1 MSRISLALEILST
14 HGRCHA
20 ARGDKLEAPRS
31 VTMPVAAAA
40 LLVGLTSVIST
51 TISSS
56 TTVSSSTTTA
66 ALDLAGHH
74 DELPP
79 PVAAPQTWLSGS
91 SRDNRQFVK
100 LDGPGEEA
108 ACLDGSPF
116 AFYVWPGNSSEW
128 SIFIN
133 GGGWC
138 LTEKLCQ
145 ARAATALGSSLGYNA
160 SGAWDPPS
168 LAGPGV
174 GGPPAYTCQGL
185 DPNCTR
191 VFLPYC
197 DGSCFTSYRAAP
209 WPVNSRP
216 SGANADANASLT
228 FRGLTNLDRTLD
240 VLEERF
246 GLGSARRVVLQGGSA
261 GGLSTYIHLDRVADR
276 VKAAAAAAADFASVG
291 VDVVTQQHQQPE
303 QAPESIGRAGSAH
316 HHWQQQ
322 ASAPTQPRSAEA
334 AGTASASTTVGPP
347 PPAVPEVVGRPVAG
361 FFIDEPKF
369 NPAQPSYAANIK

>member
-1 MSRISLALEILST
+1 
-14 HGRCHA
+14 
-20 ARGDKLEAPRS
+20 
-31 VTMPVAAAA
+31 MPVAAAA

-56 TTVSSSTTTA
+56 TTVTSSTTTA

-79 PVAAPQTWLSGS
+79 PVAAMATTSDSSSAAPQTWLSGS

-276 VKAAAAAAADFASVG
+276 VKAFCQRRRRCGDAATSAARAGPRTNRSSRVSASSLAAAGIS
-291 VDVVTQQHQQPE
+291 TNTT
-303 QAPESIGRAGSAH
+303 SIR
-316 HHWQQQ
+316 
-322 ASAPTQPRSAEA
+322 
-334 AGTASASTTVGPP
+334 
-347 PPAVPEVVGRPVAG
+347 
-361 FFIDEPKF
+361 
-369 NPAQPSYAANIK
+369 